1 MYCKRNFK
9 LPVKYSKAVT
19 VVEGM
24 TTISLNELKNIQV
37 LYNKRKLNEQRRSS
51 YSHRSTKAFA
61 KTATNKGKE
70 VIC

>member
-37 LYNKRKLNEQRRSS
+37 LYNKRKLKG
-51 YSHRSTKAFA
+51 TKRA
-61 KTATNKGKE
+61 KE
-70 VIC
+70 VILFTQKY